1 MGLAT
6 RKPMLLF
13 SFEGLLLL
21 RFEERKLFSVLF
33 QLPPRIARFSDVF
46 CSGCPTKIQR
56 ESTARRKPQLCAC
69 FACATQARTDCVTSA
84 NGSSPCR
91 ASQSNF

>member
-6 RKPMLLF
+6 RKPMLV
-13 SFEGLLLL
+13 FEFVGVLL
-21 RFEERKLFSVLF
+21 RFEERRLFPVLF

-46 CSGCPTKIQR
+46 LLRGTRPMDYL

-69 FACATQARTDCVTSA
+69 DA
-84 NGSSPCR
+84 
-91 ASQSNF
+91 